1 MTFNIGLY
9 IGGAVIAVI
18 IIICIVLTAKRN
30 KEIEQNGIEADAVV
44 SRVKEVE
51 HTDEDGIVTNTTYI
65 YYVTYR
71 TMDGQTVEAKL
82 ASGKSFDN
90 RIGRSWYS
98 DLQKGSNVRIK
109 YLPEKPKYVIRVP

>member
-1 MTFNIGLY
+1 MFNIGLY
-9 IGGAVIAVI
+9 VGGAVIAVI
-18 IIICIVLTAKRN
+18 IIVGIVFTAKRN

-51 HTDEDGIVTNTTYI
+51 NTDADSAATSTTYTFF
-65 YYVTYR
+65 VTYR

-90 RIGRSWYS
+90 HIGKSWYS
-98 DLQKGSNVRIK
+98 DLHEGSNVRIK
-109 YLPEKPKYVIRVP
+109 YIPEKPKYVIRIS